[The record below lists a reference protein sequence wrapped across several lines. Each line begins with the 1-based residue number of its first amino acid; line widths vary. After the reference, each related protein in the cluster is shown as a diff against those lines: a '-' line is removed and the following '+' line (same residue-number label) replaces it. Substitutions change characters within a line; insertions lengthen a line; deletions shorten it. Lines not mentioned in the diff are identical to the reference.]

1 MSGIPQPSCP
11 PQVPYSP
18 GKPSGSHHRA
28 IVTLGR
34 LCPAGPDKPPT
45 QAPLSKDPSH
55 FLAQTVRSPAQHCP
69 TAPPQSGHRE
79 DPVAQSV
86 PQKTQEPSQRGH
98 GTSGSGIMGAAEPE
112 PGAAGPPASVSTGC
126 HPGAAWGFLTAPGCD
141 PCPTP
146 SRVQM
151 RTSGI
156 PCPPGLS
163 SPQ

>member
-69 TAPPQSGHRE
+69 TAPPRNLGTGKTLLLSQSPRKLKNLPRE
-79 DPVAQSV
+79 V
-86 PQKTQEPSQRGH
+86 
-98 GTSGSGIMGAAEPE
+98 TSGSGIMGAAEPE

-141 PCPTP
+141 PCPPP